1 MSKLQILH
9 IGKYYDPFKGGIE
22 SFLQDLLESKTTRER
37 CDSWVLAH
45 HHETQKPTE
54 TETINGIIV
63 TRVKLW
69 RRLVFAPI
77 CPGFFN
83 ALKQTLRQRQPDIIH
98 IHMPNVSAFACLLS
112 SDAKQ
117 RPWVIHWHADVLGAA
132 PDWRVRLLYPVY
144 RLFERALLK
153 RAATVVCTSPP
164 YLETSTALAEF
175 KHKCSVVPLGIR
187 DLSEDEYK
195 SLTKRLAPRRL
206 GGINAIKRESSNNI
220 ESTEDTTN
228 RKLKLLCIGRLVYYK
243 GHSQL
248 IDTIKDLPDVEL
260 QLVGD
265 GEMKNMIRK
274 QITKLDLSDRVT
286 LSGQLSNSELNRAIY
301 RCDILCLLSTERT
314 EAFGITILEAARLSK
329 PSIVSDIYGSGMTW
343 VVQHDKTGLVVPKL
357 DRQAL
362 EAALIRIVKQPEK
375 IEKLGA
381 SARARFETH
390 FSIDKAASSLNMLYE
405 NTLAWEWPRY

>member
-54 TETINGIIV
+54 TETINGITV

-69 RRLVFAPI
+69 KQLVFAPI

-83 ALKQTLRQRQPDIIH
+83 ALKQILRQQQPDIIH

-112 SDAKQ
+112 RDAKQ
-117 RPWVIHWHADVLGAA
+117 RPWVIHWHADVLGTT
-132 PDWRVRLLYPVY
+132 PDWRVKLLYPVY

-153 RAATVVCTSPP
+153 RAATIICTSPP
-164 YLETSTALAEF
+164 YLETSTALAGF
-175 KHKCSVVPLGIR
+175 KHKCTVVPLGIR
-187 DLSEDEYK
+187 DLSEDEHK
-195 SLTKRLAPRRL
+195 SLEKRLAPRRS
-206 GGINAIKRESSNNI
+206 GGINAIKPEPSNSL

-243 GHSQL
+243 GHSHL

-260 QLVGD
+260 KLVGD

-274 QITKLDLSDRVT
+274 QITKLNLSDRVT

-329 PSIVSDIYGSGMTW
+329 PSIVSDIDGSGMTW

-357 DRQAL
+357 DHHAL

-375 IEKLGA
+375 LEKLGVR
-381 SARARFETH
+381 ARARFETH
-390 FSIDKAASSLNMLYE
+390 FSIDRAALSLNMLYE
-405 NTLAWEWPRY
+405 NTLA